1 MSTKTPKNKASGKGR
16 GRSRQS
22 RSKPR
27 RPASRRKQGLS
38 SRVGFGLA
46 LGVAAA
52 VVAAAFLWD
61 SSPEQTQGG
70 GDYAFVVGSP
80 GPGEPAPDLILPATD
95 GSTFDLA
102 SFRGETVLLYFQEGL
117 MCQPCWDQLTEIE
130 ARFSDLSALGVDRIA
145 TITTDPLDL
154 LAQKA
159 ADEGLTTPVL
169 ADTDRGVSDS
179 YTTTSHGMMGDGF
192 NGHSFIVVGSDGT
205 ILWRADY
212 GGPPDHTMYLPMS
225 SLLQD
230 MRRGLGASG

>member
-1 MSTKTPKNKASGKGR
+1 LSAKTRKQKVSAKP
-16 GRSRQS
+16 RSRSGQT
-22 RSKPR
+22 RSKPG
-27 RPASRRKQGLS
+27 RPGSRRRGSS
-38 SRVGFGLA
+38 SRVGFGVALA
-46 LGVAAA
+46 VAGA
-52 VVAAAFLWD
+52 VAAAAFLWD
-61 SSPEQTQGG
+61 SPGEQAQGG

-80 GPGEPAPDLILPATD
+80 GPGEPAPDMVLPATD

-130 ARFSDLSALGVDRIA
+130 SRFSDLSALGVDRIA

-169 ADTDRGVSDS
+169 ADRDLAVSDS
-179 YTTTSHGMMGDGF
+179 YSTTSFGMMGDGF
-192 NGHSFIVVGSDGT
+192 NGHSFILVGPDGT

-212 GGPPDHTMYLPMS
+212 GGPPDHTMYLPVS
-225 SLLQD
+225 SLLED
-230 MRRGLGASG
+230 MRRGLDASP